1 MTDQK
6 VADHEHPKLSKCLK
20 LSKDFTLSDDL

>member
-6 VADHEHPKLSKCLK
+6 VADYKHPKLSKCLK
-20 LSKDFTLSDDL
+20 LSEDFTLSDDL